1 MFSRSNSVAQAALA
15 QVEAISKSQA
25 VIEFNPDGT
34 IVTANENFLKTLGY
48 SLGEI
53 QGKHHSMFV
62 EPAVRETAAYR
73 EFWAKLNRGQYQA
86 AEYKRIG
93 KGGKEVWI
101 QASYNPMLDRN
112 GKVYRVI
119 KFATDITAEKL
130 ASMEDAGMI
139 AAIGRAQAVIAFN
152 LDGTVVTAN
161 ENFLKTL
168 GYSLGEIQGKHHSM
182 FVEPAVRETAAYRE
196 FWAKLNRGQYQAAEY
211 KRIGKGGKEV
221 WIQAS
226 YNPMLDRNGK
236 VYRVIKFA
244 TDITA
249 EKLASMEDA
258 GMIAAIGRAQAVIAF
273 NLDGTVVTANE
284 NFLKTLGYSLG
295 EIQGKHH
302 SMFVEPAVRETAAY
316 REFWAK
322 LNRGQYQ
329 AAEYKRI
336 GKGGKEVWIQASYNP
351 MLDRNGKVYRVIK
364 FATDITAEKL
374 ASMENAGM
382 IAAIGRAQAV
392 IAFNLDGTIITAN
405 ENFLKTLGYSLGEIQ
420 GKHHSIFVEPAMRD
434 GAAYREFWASLNRGE
449 YQAAEYKRI
458 GKGGKEVWILASYNP
473 ILDEKGKPFKV
484 VKFATDVT
492 QQKLRTADLA
502 GQIAAIGKSQA
513 VIEFNMDGSV
523 LTANE
528 NFLNALGY
536 SLGEIQGKRHSMFVE
551 ASERDGAAY
560 REFWA
565 NLNAG
570 LYQAGEFKRIGK
582 GGKEIWIQASYNPIL
597 DLNGKPFKVV
607 KYAADT
613 TAQVIARKRAESVRG
628 MMETVAAGAEEL
640 NASVREI
647 SETMT
652 KSRQTASEAVVRVDA
667 ADQQAQRLSAASESM
682 GGIVELIGNITG
694 QINLLALNA
703 TIESARAGEA
713 GRGFAVVASEVKNLA
728 NQAKQATDKIGQEI
742 GNLNGISGDVVSALT
757 AIKQSIQEVSE
768 YVTSTAAAVEEQ
780 STVTSEMSSS
790 MQRAAAEAAGGGR

>member
-1 MFSRSNSVAQAALA
+1 MFSRSNAVARAALA
-15 QVEAISKSQA
+15 QVAAISKSQG
-25 VIEFNPDGT
+25 VIEFNLDGT
-34 IVTANENFLKTLGY
+34 VITANENFLKTLGY

-53 QGKHHSMFV
+53 QGKHHSIFV
-62 EPAVRETAAYR
+62 EPAMRESAAYR
-73 EFWAKLNRGQYQA
+73 EFWAKLKQGESQA

-101 QASYNPMLDRN
+101 QASYNP
-112 GKVYRVI
+112 I
-119 KFATDITAEKL
+119 
-130 ASMEDAGMI
+130 
-139 AAIGRAQAVIAFN
+139 
-152 LDGTVVTAN
+152 LDG
-161 ENFLKTL
+161 
-168 GYSLGEIQGKHHSM
+168 
-182 FVEPAVRETAAYRE
+182 
-196 FWAKLNRGQYQAAEY
+196 
-211 KRIGKGGKEV
+211 
-221 WIQAS
+221 
-226 YNPMLDRNGK
+226 
-236 VYRVIKFA
+236 
-244 TDITA
+244 
-249 EKLASMEDA
+249 
-258 GMIAAIGRAQAVIAF
+258 
-273 NLDGTVVTANE
+273 
-284 NFLKTLGYSLG
+284 
-295 EIQGKHH
+295 
-302 SMFVEPAVRETAAY
+302 
-316 REFWAK
+316 
-322 LNRGQYQ
+322 
-329 AAEYKRI
+329 
-336 GKGGKEVWIQASYNP
+336 
-351 MLDRNGKVYRVIK
+351 NGKVYRVIK

-392 IAFNLDGTIITAN
+392 IAFKLDGTVITAN

-420 GKHHSIFVEPAMRD
+420 GKHHSMFVEPTTRD
-434 GAAYREFWASLNRGE
+434 SAAYREFWASLNRGE
-449 YQAAEYKRI
+449 YQSAEYKRI

-492 QQKLRTADLA
+492 EQKLRTADLA

-513 VIEFNMDGSV
+513 VIEFNMDGSI

-528 NFLNALGY
+528 NFLTALGY
-536 SLGEIQGKRHSMFVE
+536 SLGEIQGKQHSMFVDP
-551 ASERDGAAY
+551 ADRDSAAY

-565 NLNAG
+565 NLNVG
-570 LYQAGEFKRIGK
+570 KYQAGEFKRIGK
-582 GGKEIWIQASYNPIL
+582 GGREVWIQASYNPIL

-613 TAQVIARKRAESVRG
+613 TVQVIARKRAESVRG

-667 ADQQAQRLSAASESM
+667 ADQQAQRLSAASEAM

-713 GRGFAVVASEVKNLA
+713 GRGFAVVASEVKSLA

-742 GNLNGISGDVVSALT
+742 GNLNAISADVVGALT

-780 STVTSEMSSS
+780 STVTGEMSSS
-790 MQRAAAEAAGGGR
+790 MQRAAAEAAGAGR